1 MPGESQV
8 IKSDCILCVNG
19 CGIDAYV
26 EKGKLVK
33 VEGMA
38 EHPSN
43 QGALCPRGQRL
54 VEYVYSPDRLKYPMR
69 RENGGWKR
77 ISWDEALD
85 TIAAKL
91 TEIKER
97 YGAHALA
104 TYCGSIGVEN
114 IELAAF
120 TQRFRG
126 VYGTPN
132 FISVESNCF
141 RARILAIQLTFGR
154 FIIEEPEN
162 SRCIIVWAHNPDNS
176 KFILSK
182 RIRDAVANGA
192 KLIVIDPRRTPLAK
206 EGLHLQIRPGTD
218 CALALSML
226 NVIIAEGLYDREF
239 VDKYTVGFDKLKEH
253 VRQYPPN
260 KVEEIT
266 WIPAADIKNAARIYA
281 TAKPASIVP
290 GTCALDM
297 QINGLQ
303 NTRIFSI
310 LQAVTG
316 NVDIPGGWVTLPFL
330 RLSDLRVPEVEKPIG
345 ADEYPLFHQ
354 LWKRV
359 APYGQ
364 AMLFPDVVLTEKPY
378 PIKALIVV
386 GGNPALTLPE
396 SKKVKDAFEKLELL
410 VAIDPFMTETA
421 ELAHIV
427 LPACTF
433 LEKSGVGYVYGVT
446 QGLPYVLLRKKVIE
460 PLWESWPDWK
470 IWSELAWRM
479 GYQEQFPWKTE
490 EEIVEHFLEPCQVGI
505 KQIRENP
512 EGLFYGA
519 KQYGAY
525 ERIGF
530 ATPSKKVE
538 IYSETLEQYGYE
550 PLPTHHEPSESPIS
564 TPELTQEYPLILI
577 TGARMQEYT
586 HSQLRNVVGLRQ
598 LAPEPFMEIHP
609 ATAREYGI
617 TDGEMVVVETKK
629 GSIRIKSNVT
639 QDIAP
644 QVVSIPHG
652 WARANV
658 NILTDLALRDPVT
671 GYPQRNALLCRI
683 RKM

>member
-1 MPGESQV
+1 MSGESQV

-26 EKGKLVK
+26 ENGKLVK

-54 VEYVYSPDRLKYPMR
+54 VEYVYSPDRLKYPMK

-162 SRCIIVWAHNPDNS
+162 SRCIIVWGHNPDNS

-239 VDKYTVGFDKLKEH
+239 VDKYTLGFDKLKEH
-253 VRQYPPN
+253 VRQYPPE

-266 WIPAADIKNAARIYA
+266 WVPAADIKNAARIYA

-410 VAIDPFMTETA
+410 VVIDPFMTETA

-490 EEIVEHFLEPCQVGI
+490 EEVVEHFLEPCQVTI
-505 KQIRENP
+505 KQLRENP
-512 EGLFYGA
+512 EGLFYAA

-550 PLPTHHEPSESPIS
+550 PLPTHHEPSESPLS
-564 TPELTQEYPLILI
+564 DMAQEYPLILI

-586 HSQLRNVVGLRQ
+586 HSQLRNVVELRQ

-609 ATAREYGI
+609 ATARKYGI

-629 GSIRIKSNVT
+629 GSIRIKANVT

-683 RKM
+683 KKI